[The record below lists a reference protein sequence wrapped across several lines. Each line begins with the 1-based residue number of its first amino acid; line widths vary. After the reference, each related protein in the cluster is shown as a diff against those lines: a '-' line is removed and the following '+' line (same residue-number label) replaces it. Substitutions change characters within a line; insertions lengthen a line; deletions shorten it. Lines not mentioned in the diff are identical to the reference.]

1 MKTLLVNE
9 KNVVSILPILGLII
23 LVSLIFPIVPTSA
36 IDFEIGTQ
44 FGISHLVPNVDDG
57 YAVSLTYTRVPS
69 GSFFDISSTP
79 PSIYATWFLGQH
91 FAIGPEFSFGRTT
104 FHEDSESGYYL
115 EDSWEEE
122 RTEEENTNV
131 TSLYFGGRA
140 AYFLR
145 NYTMSSPYVLTR
157 VSMAIFHGEGPL
169 FLDGSTTLTSFGI
182 GLGYQWRIGQAFV
195 VRTEG
200 QYHRVSL
207 SFEDDFNGDETA
219 NEFSFIIGIG
229 TRFGTDKL

>member
-1 MKTLLVNE
+1 MKTSLVNR
-9 KNVVSILPILGLII
+9 KNVVSILPILGFVI
-23 LVSLIFPIVPTSA
+23 LVSLICPIVPTSA

-44 FGISHLVPNVDDG
+44 FGISHFVPDVDDD

-79 PSIYATWFLGQH
+79 PSIYATWFIGQH
-91 FAIGPEFSFGRTT
+91 FAIGPEFSFGSTV
-104 FHEDSESGYYL
+104 FHEDLGDF
-115 EDSWEEE
+115 EDSWEA
-122 RTEEENTNV
+122 ENTNV
-131 TSLYFGGRA
+131 TSLCFGGRA

-145 NYTMSSPYVLTR
+145 NYTISSPYVLSR
-157 VSMAIFHGEGPL
+157 VSMATFHGEGPL
-169 FLDGSTTLTSFGI
+169 FFDGSATFTSFGV

-195 VRTEG
+195 LRTEG
-200 QYHRVSL
+200 QYHRVFL
-207 SFEDDFNGDETA
+207 SFEDDFNGDEAA

>member
-1 MKTLLVNE
+1 MKTLLVNQN
-9 KNVVSILPILGLII
+9 NVVSILPILGFVT
-23 LVSLIFPIVPTSA
+23 LVSLVFPIVPASA

-44 FGISHLVPNVDDG
+44 FGVSHFVPDIDDD
-57 YAVSLTYTRVPS
+57 YEASLTYTRVPS

-91 FAIGPEFSFGRTT
+91 FAIGPEFSFGRTVLHT
-104 FHEDSESGYYL
+104 GSEDF

-122 RTEEENTNV
+122 NTNI
-131 TSLYFGGRA
+131 TSLYLGGRA

-157 VSMAIFHGEGPL
+157 ISMATFHGAGDL
-169 FLDGSTTLTSFGI
+169 FFDGGATLASFGA
-182 GLGYQWRIGQAFV
+182 GLGYQWRIGRAFV
-195 VRTEG
+195 LRTEG
-200 QYHRVSL
+200 QYHRVFL

-229 TRFGTDKL
+229 TRFGTDTL

>member
-1 MKTLLVNE
+1 MKILFVNK
-9 KNVVSILPILGLII
+9 KNVVSILPILGFVT

-44 FGISHLVPNVDDG
+44 FGISYLAPNVDDD
-57 YAVSLTYTRVPS
+57 YATSLTYTRVPS
-69 GSFFDISSTP
+69 GSFFDISSAP

-91 FAIGPEFSFGRTT
+91 FAIGPEFSFGSTIL
-104 FHEDSESGYYL
+104 H

-122 RTEEENTNV
+122 NTNI
-131 TSLYFGGRA
+131 TSLYFGGRV

-145 NYTMSSPYVLTR
+145 NYTMSSPYVLSR
-157 VSMAIFHGEGPL
+157 VSMARFHGEGAL
-169 FLDGSTTLTSFGI
+169 FIDGSTTLTSFGI

-195 VRTEG
+195 LRTEG
-200 QYHRVSL
+200 QYQRVSL

>member
-1 MKTLLVNE
+1 MKTLLVNR
-9 KNVVSILPILGLII
+9 NNLVSILPILGFVT
-23 LVSLIFPIVPTSA
+23 LVSFIFPIVPTSA

-44 FGISHLVPNVDDG
+44 FGVSRLVPDLDDD
-57 YAVSLTYTRVPS
+57 YAASLTYTRLPS
-69 GSFFDISSTP
+69 GAFFDVSSTP

-91 FAIGPEFSFGRTT
+91 FAIGPEFSFGSTVL
-104 FHEDSESGYYL
+104 HADSEDF

-122 RTEEENTNV
+122 NTNI
-131 TSLYFGGRA
+131 TALYFGGRA

-145 NYTMSSPYVLTR
+145 NYTRSSPYILTR
-157 VSMAIFHGEGPL
+157 VSMATFHGEGSL
-169 FLDGSTTLTSFGI
+169 FLDGGATLRSFGA

-195 VRTEG
+195 LRTEG
-200 QYHRVSL
+200 QYHRVFL

-229 TRFGTDKL
+229 SRFGTDTF

>member
-1 MKTLLVNE
+1 MKTLLVNR
-9 KNVVSILPILGLII
+9 KNVVSTLPILGFVI

-44 FGISHLVPNVDDG
+44 FGISHLVPNVDDD
-57 YAVSLTYTRVPS
+57 YAVSLTYTRFPS

-79 PSIYATWFLGQH
+79 PSIYATWFLKQH
-91 FAIGPEFSFGRTT
+91 FAIGPEFSFGNTIL
-104 FHEDSESGYYL
+104 H
-115 EDSWEEE
+115 EDSWEEG
-122 RTEEENTNV
+122 NTNI

-157 VSMAIFHGEGPL
+157 VSMATFHGEGPL
-169 FLDGSTTLTSFGI
+169 FIDGSTTLTSFGV

-195 VRTEG
+195 LRTEG

>member
-1 MKTLLVNE
+1 MKTLLVNRN
-9 KNVVSILPILGLII
+9 NVVSILPILGFVI
-23 LVSLIFPIVPTSA
+23 LVSLIFPIAPTSA

-44 FGISHLVPNVDDG
+44 FGVSHLVPDVDDD

-69 GSFFDISSTP
+69 GSFFDVSSTP

-91 FAIGPEFSFGRTT
+91 FAIGPEFSFGSTA
-104 FHEDSESGYYL
+104 FHENSEYF
-115 EDSWEEE
+115 EDSW
-122 RTEEENTNV
+122 EEENTNV

-157 VSMAIFHGEGPL
+157 ISMATFHGEGSL
-169 FLDGSTTLTSFGI
+169 FSDGSATLASFGG
-182 GLGYQWRIGQAFV
+182 GLGYQWRIGQSFV
-195 VRTEG
+195 LRTEG

-229 TRFGTDKL
+229 TRFGADKF

>member
-1 MKTLLVNE
+1 MKTLLVNR
-9 KNVVSILPILGLII
+9 KNVVSILPILGFVT

-44 FGISHLVPNVDDG
+44 FGISHLVPDIDDDYG
-57 YAVSLTYTRVPS
+57 VSLTYTRAPS

-91 FAIGPEFSFGRTT
+91 FAIGPEFSFGSTIL
-104 FHEDSESGYYL
+104 HD
-115 EDSWEEE
+115 DSWED
-122 RTEEENTNV
+122 ENTNI

-145 NYTMSSPYVLTR
+145 NYTRSSPYVLTR
-157 VSMAIFHGEGPL
+157 VSIATFHGGGDL
-169 FLDGSTTLTSFGI
+169 FIDGSATLTSFGA

-195 VRTEG
+195 LRTEG
-200 QYHRVSL
+200 QYHRVFLSL
-207 SFEDDFNGDETA
+207 EDEFNDNETA
-219 NEFSFIIGIG
+219 NEFSFIIGVG
-229 TRFGTDKL
+229 TRFETDK

>member
-1 MKTLLVNE
+1 MKTPLINR
-9 KNVVSILPILGLII
+9 KNVVSILPILGFVI
-23 LVSLIFPIVPTSA
+23 LVSLIFPTVPTSA

-44 FGISHLVPNVDDG
+44 FGISHLVPNIDDD

-91 FAIGPEFSFGRTT
+91 FAIGPEFSFGSTI
-104 FHEDSESGYYL
+104 FHEDSEYF
-115 EDSWEEE
+115 EDPW
-122 RTEEENTNV
+122 EEENTNI

-157 VSMAIFHGEGPL
+157 VSMATFHGEGDL
-169 FLDGSTTLTSFGI
+169 FIDGNATLTSFGV
-182 GLGYQWRIGQAFV
+182 GLGHQWRIGQAFV
-195 VRTEG
+195 LRTEG
-200 QYHRVSL
+200 QYQRVSL
-207 SFEDDFNGDETA
+207 SFEDDFNDDETA

-229 TRFGTDKL
+229 TRFGTDKF